1 MLSPEPRHTTGLSL
15 QESTMAIDFSPMVK
29 AGLTKTEFAGLLD
42 ITRVTVH
49 RWVEDGKEPTPYL
62 RKAVDDLLRTLQ
74 KTIDKGLLPGQLEEL
89 PPSRHTMDE
98 RRKIIDSAIEAVRS

>member
-1 MLSPEPRHTTGLSL
+1 
-15 QESTMAIDFSPMVK
+15 MAIDFSPMVQ
-29 AGLTKTEFAGLLD
+29 AGLTKTEFAGLLQ

-62 RKAVDDLLRTLQ
+62 RTAVDNVLSTLQ
-74 KTIDKGLLPGQLEEL
+74 DAVNADLLPGALRDL

-98 RRKIIDSAIEAVRS
+98 RKSIIDAAIARIAETKST

>member
-1 MLSPEPRHTTGLSL
+1 
-15 QESTMAIDFSPMVK
+15 MAIDFSPMVQ
-29 AGLTKTEFAGLLD
+29 AGLTKTEFAGLLQ

-62 RKAVDDLLRTLQ
+62 RLAVYNVLNTLKAAVDA
-74 KTIDKGLLPGQLEEL
+74 GLLPGALREL

-98 RRKIIDSAIEAVRS
+98 RKSIIDAAIARIADTESS